1 MNIYLPKGEYVIA
14 DPCHVLS
21 DDLYII
27 IKL

>member
-21 DDLYII
+21 DDLYYK
-27 IKL
+27 IKI